1 MCSVD
6 FMHSDVKN
14 KHELFDENFYFIE
27 KIVLIKKRISLTQ
40 KDVSLISL
48 FDTKYFLEY
57 SLFGRK
63 LSVIWKILK

>member
-1 MCSVD
+1 MCKCNWQINKIMCSVD

-40 KDVSLISL
+40 KDVSLI
-48 FDTKYFLEY
+48 
-57 SLFGRK
+57 
-63 LSVIWKILK
+63 